1 MIILTLAG
9 IEIINLIT
17 NKMKTTKMTKP
28 EMAKAIEEKYAAIP
42 EKQVSAGIYIKT
54 IGRKYVTLVNTWGV
68 TTLVKIDIEEFY
80 NSHF

>member
-1 MIILTLAG
+1 
-9 IEIINLIT
+9 
-17 NKMKTTKMTKP
+17 MKTTKMTKP